1 MEEVLVAMC
10 HGVATLVGWVEQA
23 TPYNV
28 LWIMFSDLLPL
39 LYQPLLL
46 VTLCFSELLGGLSRS
61 SKLNACVLLFKLSHP
76 CCSKSCLQRKTS
88 WYFSLKYHLPGSLLI
103 EKVICAG
110 RFLWLV
116 LCKWIQII
124 FLLDCC
130 QRLYLFLTEALTRFP
145 FSSSSGTNN
154 VCKSLSDQRSV
165 PAAYFCRFCWVPV
178 RVWLHRL
185 LLWKLGQVIARS
197 LPWAPS

>member
-1 MEEVLVAMC
+1 MSWYSYSSGLGGASHPLQCALNHVF
-10 HGVATLVGWVEQA
+10 W
-23 TPYNV
+23 
-28 LWIMFSDLLPL
+28 LLPL

-130 QRLYLFLTEALTRFP
+130 QRLCFSLKLWLGFLFHLLVVQITFVNLFQISEVYQQLIFAGFAGFLLGCGYT
-145 FSSSSGTNN
+145 
-154 VCKSLSDQRSV
+154 D
-165 PAAYFCRFCWVPV
+165 FCCESWG
-178 RVWLHRL
+178 
-185 LLWKLGQVIARS
+185 KL
-197 LPWAPS
+197 